1 MTAFEKNI
9 KNALFEITVDAIHTL
24 MNGNVDLNTWHNY
37 SDRACNERLILK
49 KVQFEETY
57 ITEVNGRNVLKISFK
72 LSPSLLSK
80 NPNMF
85 DMNIIMW
92 SLVFP
97 LIKEEKMENEA
108 TTINDYFSL
117 ANIEINDISEA
128 AEENVTDV
136 VSILLS

>member
-37 SDRACNERLILK
+37 SDRACSERLILK

-57 ITEVNGRNVLKISFK
+57 ITEVNGQNVLKISFK

-97 LIKEEKMENEA
+97 LIKEEKMENEV